1 MLMWEPIDDVDRWD
15 VGRCASAARLGWV
28 LGAAAEAGSRGAWP
42 WARAATG
49 RGGRG
54 VGTRSRTSD
63 WVRVSFMTY
72 LFDIVVSLSNH
83 AHFIQF
89 MVRYTR
95 SERRSIDGSSK
106 SSRHRATHP
115 RRRGTSW
122 ARAPHARRLTQSA
135 VSAQTTRRV
144 RSRGGVV
151 HASIYLSFRP
161 RSVISGAAPG
171 TGVRLGVR
179 VRCCREEHLEPPF
192 MLRRFAMIVVRP
204 LCDEVTTAANT
215 VELSQPRLVRVERR
229 LLPDHLRLR
238 PALNGRIWPQL
249 MSDNVVPPSLDD
261 PPL

>member
-106 SSRHRATHP
+106 SSRHRATHGDEARPGPGHRTPGDSHNRQCPHRP
-115 RRRGTSW
+115 RVEFAHVAASSMRVSISRSV
-122 ARAPHARRLTQSA
+122 RAP
-135 VSAQTTRRV
+135 
-144 RSRGGVV
+144 
-151 HASIYLSFRP
+151 
-161 RSVISGAAPG
+161 
-171 TGVRLGVR
+171 
-179 VRCCREEHLEPPF
+179 
-192 MLRRFAMIVVRP
+192 
-204 LCDEVTTAANT
+204 
-215 VELSQPRLVRVERR
+215 
-229 LLPDHLRLR
+229 
-238 PALNGRIWPQL
+238 
-249 MSDNVVPPSLDD
+249 
-261 PPL
+261 